1 MCTYCNTILEPSN
14 GLNLDRRG
22 SGGLLVPN
30 NPTVNKI
37 KRRHLVGR
45 CHSDTS
51 NLQIVTQIAKL
62 AAATPT
68 LNSKHRHS

>member
-1 MCTYCNTILEPSN
+1 MKVCTYCNTILEP
-14 GLNLDRRG
+14 NLDRRG

-68 LNSKHRHS
+68 LNTKHRHS